1 MLLVTGGSGYIG
13 SHTTV
18 QLLQAGYEIVVLD
31 NLSNSCLDSIARVKK
46 ITDKDISFVE
56 GDIRNL
62 EILKKIFHEYP
73 ITAVLHFA
81 ALKAVGESMHNPLE
95 YFDNNISGTI
105 QLLKAMQDAQVYQLV
120 FSSSATIYGETDQWE
135 LQENMP
141 LGMPTN
147 NYGYTKLIVEQMLQK
162 LSAASNKWSFA
173 NLRYF
178 NPIGAHE
185 SGLIGEDPKGIPN
198 NLLPFVSQVAIGKLD
213 YLRIFGN
220 DYPTPDGT
228 AIRDYIHIVDLANAH
243 LKALQYIEENTGNH
257 AWNIG
262 TGNGYSVRQIV
273 EAFEQV
279 TGQEITFQYMPRR
292 EGDIAAC
299 WANADKAA
307 REIGWKPAYNLH
319 DMINHLWNWQ
329 TNNPHGYANS
339 NLEVTDFAKK
349 LNRNDGA

>member
-1 MLLVTGGSGYIG
+1 MLLVTGGAGYIG
-13 SHTTV
+13 SHTIV
-18 QLLQAGYEIVVLD
+18 QLLEAGYEIVVLD
-31 NLSNSCLDSIARVKK
+31 NLSNSCLDSIARVKE
-46 ITDKDISFVE
+46 ITDKDIAFVK

-95 YFDNNISGTI
+95 YFDNNIGGTI
-105 QLLKAMQDAQVYQLV
+105 KLLQAMQDAQVYQLV

-135 LQENMP
+135 LEENMP

-147 NYGYTKLIVEQMLQK
+147 NYGYTKLIVEQILQK

-178 NPIGAHE
+178 NPIGAHH

-198 NLLPFVSQVAIGKLD
+198 NLLPFVSQVAVGKLD

-228 AIRDYIHIVDLANAH
+228 AIRDYIHIVDLADAH
-243 LKALQYIEENTGNH
+243 LKALQYIEKNTGNH

-273 EAFEQV
+273 DTFEQV
-279 TGQEITFQYMPRR
+279 TGKQVPFEYMPRR

-299 WANADKAA
+299 WANASKADK
-307 REIGWKPAYNLH
+307 ELGWTAQYNLQ
-319 DMINHLWNWQ
+319 DMISDLWNWQ
-329 TNNPHGYANS
+329 TKNPNGY
-339 NLEVTDFAKK
+339 
-349 LNRNDGA
+349 DG